1 MKSVLDN
8 IERLAKEATPG
19 PWEAMPP
26 PAPSHSDHG
35 YRAITKPWRSRDPC
49 GVYALASNMVKPG
62 EGLVWGAD
70 AAYIAAANPAA
81 VLAMAAVCRAAKE
94 LQACKELK
102 DSRVNMPKAADRQ
115 RATRVYELRKPAA
128 WIALR
133 SAIEA
138 LDAMQKEGAKL

>member
-1 MKSVLDN
+1 MNFLDN

-81 VLAMAAVCRAAKE
+81 VLAMAAVCKAAPYALDVIEMLMHYIKPGTSDCEHATKAANALRAAISDLEK
-94 LQACKELK
+94 Q
-102 DSRVNMPKAADRQ
+102 
-115 RATRVYELRKPAA
+115 
-128 WIALR
+128 
-133 SAIEA
+133 
-138 LDAMQKEGAKL
+138 